1 MHATTSVRWE
11 LAAAHGGSCCHQAA
25 ACGGSWQPRMAGA
38 VAIRQQRAARWRWE
52 LASRAWRWE
61 LAAAHGGGS
70 WQPRMAVGAGSRQQW
85 RWELAAA
92 HGGGSWQPRMAVGA
106 GSRAWR
112 ELLPSGS
119 SVRWGVEESSEP
131 TTHTNLDPGNSGFFS
146 CPTCPIP
153 NFCRVLPCAL
163 PTLKTLP
170 SRSAYQSKETGK

>member
-1 MHATTSVRWE
+1 
-11 LAAAHGGSCCHQAA
+11 
-25 ACGGSWQPRMAGA
+25 
-38 VAIRQQRAARWRWE
+38 
-52 LASRAWRWE
+52 
-61 LAAAHGGGS
+61 
-70 WQPRMAVGAGSRQQW
+70 MAVGAGSRAW

-112 ELLPSGS
+112 ELSPSGS

-153 NFCRVLPCAL
+153 NFCRVLPCNPGVPRCVL
-163 PTLKTLP
+163 PCRPPACSSEQVVTPRSLISWGSAAQTVCPSVFFRIDPRRVLPRKPRHVLP
-170 SRSAYQSKETGK
+170 SRSSAPWCVLSKSGEPWCVLPHRPLACPSE